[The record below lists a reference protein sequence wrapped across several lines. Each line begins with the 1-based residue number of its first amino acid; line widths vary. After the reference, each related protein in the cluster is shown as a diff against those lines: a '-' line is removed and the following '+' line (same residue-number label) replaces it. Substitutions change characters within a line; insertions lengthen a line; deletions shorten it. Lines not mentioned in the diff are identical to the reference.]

1 MKISLTYSLSGRSCL
16 PNMSDRFPTADERW
30 PRQGIVSKMNKR
42 IKEDIVQILDNYEI
56 DEFSMEN
63 EEDFEYLVKN
73 LVDYVKENK

>member
-1 MKISLTYSLSGRSCL
+1 MNMKLNKI
-16 PNMSDRFPTADERW
+16 NN
-30 PRQGIVSKMNKR
+30 MNKK

>member
-1 MKISLTYSLSGRSCL
+1 
-16 PNMSDRFPTADERW
+16 MS
-30 PRQGIVSKMNKR
+30 KK
-42 IKEDIVQILDNYEI
+42 IKEDIEQILDNYEI

>member
-1 MKISLTYSLSGRSCL
+1 
-16 PNMSDRFPTADERW
+16 
-30 PRQGIVSKMNKR
+30 MNKR

-63 EEDFEYLVKN
+63 EEDFKYLVKN